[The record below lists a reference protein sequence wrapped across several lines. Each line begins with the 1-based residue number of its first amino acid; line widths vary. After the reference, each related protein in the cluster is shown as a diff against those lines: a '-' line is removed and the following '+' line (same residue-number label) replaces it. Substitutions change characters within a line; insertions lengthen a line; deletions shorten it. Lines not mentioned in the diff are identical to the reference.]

1 MKPNILKDKSFA
13 FAVRIVNMCKFL
25 SDNKKEFILNKQVL
39 RSGTAIGA
47 LYREAEHA
55 ESKQDFIHKLSIAQ
69 KECNETIY
77 WLNLLHDTDFIS
89 DIEFESIAKD
99 SKELLALLISSIKTA
114 KKRNIKP

>member
-1 MKPNILKDKSFA
+1 MKPNILKDKSFL
-13 FAVRIVNMCKFL
+13 FAVRIINMCKFL

-77 WLNLLHDTDFIS
+77 WLDLLKTTNY
-89 DIEFESIAKD
+89 IED
-99 SKELLALLISSIKTA
+99 SEHKSL
-114 KKRNIKP
+114 RNDCD

>member
-1 MKPNILKDKSFA
+1 MKDKSFA
-13 FAVRIVNMCKFL
+13 FSVRIVNLYKFL
-25 SDNKKEFILNKQVL
+25 WDNKKEFILSKQVL

-77 WLNLLHDTDFIS
+77 WLDLLKATNYIEEIEYKSIYS
-89 DIEFESIAKD
+89 DCD
-99 SKELLALLISSIKTA
+99 ELMALLVSIIKSA
-114 KKRNIKP
+114 KGNIIK

>member
-1 MKPNILKDKSFA
+1 MRPNVLKDKSFA
-13 FAVRIVNMCKFL
+13 FAVRIVNLYKFL
-25 SDNKKEFILNKQVL
+25 SDNKKEFILSKQVL

-77 WLNLLHDTDFIS
+77 WLDLLKATNY
-89 DIEFESIAKD
+89 IEEIEYKSIYND
-99 SKELLALLISSIKTA
+99 CDELMALLVSIIKSA
-114 KKRNIKP
+114 KGNIIK

>member
-77 WLNLLHDTDFIS
+77 WLDLLKTTNY
-89 DIEFESIAKD
+89 IEGSEHKSLRD
-99 SKELLALLISSIKTA
+99 DCDELMALLVSI
-114 KKRNIKP
+114 I

>member
-77 WLNLLHDTDFIS
+77 WLDLLKTTNY
-89 DIEFESIAKD
+89 IEDAEHKSLRND
-99 SKELLALLISSIKTA
+99 CDELMALLVSIIKSSKGDVIK
-114 KKRNIKP
+114 